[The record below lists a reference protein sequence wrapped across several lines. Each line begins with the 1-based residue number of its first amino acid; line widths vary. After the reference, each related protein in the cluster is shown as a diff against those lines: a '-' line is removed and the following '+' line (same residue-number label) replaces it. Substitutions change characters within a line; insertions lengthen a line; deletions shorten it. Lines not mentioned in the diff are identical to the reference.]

1 MKFKVTKY
9 QFNLYHNKFIN
20 EVTRSS
26 DYSEDTPIYNY
37 KSINVIPNSEFNSKD
52 FRVFFNSKYGQTEYK
67 KPNEGDRVWFD
78 GPNGL
83 FEFDRDDI
91 YVSKNNS
98 PYIWSRDLTTVY
110 YNIFYNLIKS
120 PKTNIKQE
128 IKSYPMENIQKED
141 FSSKLN
147 SLGKWLY
154 LYDGL
159 GLSVI
164 IDKLLDPLKTNISHD
179 QIKKFILGAKILK
192 ESGKIRD
199 WQYDYFVKNLSNEK
213 LVFIEGKWHPV
224 NKLNTNYSE
233 LSKLLTDLLFKSKE
247 KGKKR
252 AIELIYNIINTDDR
266 IKIQNYLLEV
276 KPYLNILFTQYL
288 ESPRDLLNYNSHIK
302 NSSELGDESETKV
315 INNLT
320 KLGYEILYRGGD
332 GDFID
337 MKFSV
342 DLIVKTPSGVIQ
354 TIQVKSSERQAK
366 LFISEFNSGKHN
378 SVDFVIY
385 PKDGKNVVISTRAK
399 QSSKF

>member
-1 MKFKVTKY
+1 
-9 QFNLYHNKFIN
+9 
-20 EVTRSS
+20 
-26 DYSEDTPIYNY
+26 
-37 KSINVIPNSEFNSKD
+37 
-52 FRVFFNSKYGQTEYK
+52 
-67 KPNEGDRVWFD
+67 
-78 GPNGL
+78 
-83 FEFDRDDI
+83 
-91 YVSKNNS
+91 
-98 PYIWSRDLTTVY
+98 
-110 YNIFYNLIKS
+110 
-120 PKTNIKQE
+120 
-128 IKSYPMENIQKED
+128 
-141 FSSKLN
+141 
-147 SLGKWLY
+147 
-154 LYDGL
+154 
-159 GLSVI
+159 
-164 IDKLLDPLKTNISHD
+164 
-179 QIKKFILGAKILK
+179 
-192 ESGKIRD
+192 
-199 WQYDYFVKNLSNEK
+199 LSNEK

-252 AIELIYNIINTDDR
+252 DIELIYNIINTDDR

-385 PKDGKNVVISTRAK
+385 PKDGKNVVISTK
-399 QSSKF
+399 TKKIKTF